1 MRKTILFIL
10 LIAGCGSE
18 NTYGESELLSKLTAA
33 VQLSCNYEV
42 TTTQNEIVTS
52 KIYYA
57 LLKGFNPLDINI
69 WSCRDLSQEEMQ
81 LNIDQSSSEQT
92 DYSDLYD
99 FYQADKICRKNHN
112 WSYNGNDIL
121 IHCYTFSQGNTYVS
135 NGSSALPLLPNQ
147 QLPRFF
153 YTYD

>member
-1 MRKTILFIL
+1 M
-10 LIAGCGSE
+10 LIGCGSE

-57 LLKGFNPLDINI
+57 LLRGFNPLDIDV

-81 LNIDQSSSEQT
+81 LNITQSANTQT

-99 FYQADKICRKNHN
+99 FYQADKICTKNHD

-121 IHCYTFSQGNTYVS
+121 IHCYTFSQGKTYV
-135 NGSSALPLLPNQ
+135 NGSGALLPNQ
-147 QLPRFF
+147 NLPKLF